1 MKVALLVF
9 AVVFAGLQFF
19 RPAKN
24 LAPAGPNPADLAAVH
39 PTPPAVQ
46 TLLQRACY
54 DCHSNTTRY
63 PWYAEIQPVG
73 WWLADHIKEG
83 KAHLN
88 FSTFGTYKPRRQ
100 AVKLGEL
107 VDEIE
112 EGHMPLA
119 SYKLLHADARLTP
132 AEVATLVDWADA
144 LRDELPEH

>member
-1 MKVALLVF
+1 MKVALLAL
-9 AVVFAGLQFF
+9 AVIVAALQFF

-24 LAPAGPNPADLAAVH
+24 LPPPGPNPVALAATH
-39 PTPPAVQ
+39 PVPPAVQ

-54 DCHSNTTRY
+54 DCHSNHTRY

-73 WWLADHIKEG
+73 WWLASHVKEG

-88 FSTFGTYKPRRQ
+88 FSAFGNYPLRRQ
-100 AVKLGEL
+100 AVKLGEI
-107 VDEIE
+107 VDEVE

-119 SYKLLHADARLTP
+119 SYKLAHPEARLTP
-132 AEVATLVDWADA
+132 AEIRTLVDWADA